1 MLPATVRRAESPAP
15 DPTPHF
21 ARMATLAL
29 HGGTPTICEPL
40 RPYPAIGAAERRRV
54 LEVIE
59 SGVLSGFYGSDGPE
73 FLGGARV
80 RELETLW
87 CAHFGCRHAVSVN
100 SATTGLVAALV
111 ACGVG
116 PGDEVILPC
125 WTMSGTAMAILL
137 CGAEP
142 VFCDVEPE
150 TYGLDPARVQA
161 ALSPRTRAVLAV
173 NLFGHPARLH
183 ELRALCD
190 ARGVLLVE
198 DNAQAPGAS
207 ERGVAAGTVGHV
219 GVFSLNYHKHVHCGE
234 GGICTTQDDALAE
247 RLRMARNHGENVVE
261 ARGGRH
267 VDIAGSNYRLTELS
281 AAVALAQLE
290 AIESHVA
297 RRERLAAALTREVTG
312 LDGIHPPQ
320 VRAGCRHVS
329 YVWALQLDPA
339 RLGVG
344 RTLFSEALA
353 AEGFPHFC
361 GYVRPL
367 QHLPIFHQ
375 PSPRGHPPRRFRDT
389 GCPVAEHLHR
399 ETWLGF
405 ETCAYDLTEH
415 DAPRLAE
422 AIRKVHALRAE
433 LAARRPEGASR

>member
-1 MLPATVRRAESPAP
+1 M
-15 DPTPHF
+15 
-21 ARMATLAL
+21 LAL
-29 HGGTPTICEPL
+29 HGGTPVITESL
-40 RPYPAIGAAERRRV
+40 RPYPSIGEAERRRV
-54 LEVIE
+54 IEVIE
-59 SGVLSGFYGSDGPE
+59 SGVLSGFYGSAGPE
-73 FLGGARV
+73 FLGGPRV
-80 RELETLW
+80 LELEARW
-87 CAHFGCRHAVSVN
+87 CERFGCSHAISVN

-142 VFCDVEPE
+142 VFVDVEAE
-150 TYGLDPARVQA
+150 TFALDPARAEA
-161 ALSPRTRAVLAV
+161 ALSPRTRAILAV
-173 NLFGHPARLH
+173 NLFGHPAHLH
-183 ELRALCD
+183 ALRALCD
-190 ARGVLLVE
+190 RRGVLLVE
-198 DNAQAPGAS
+198 DNAQGPLAS
-207 ERGVAAGTVGHV
+207 EHGRAAGTIGHV

-234 GGICTTQDDALAE
+234 GGICVTDDDALAE

-261 ARGGRH
+261 AWGGKH
-267 VDIAGSNYRLTELS
+267 ADIVGSNYRLTELS

-290 AIESHVA
+290 SIESHVGP
-297 RRERLAAALTREVTG
+297 RERFAAALSREVAG
-312 LDGIHPPQ
+312 LEGLHAPT

-329 YVWALQLDPA
+329 YVWAMRLDTE
-339 RLGVG
+339 RLGVP
-344 RTLFSEALA
+344 RTLFSQALT

-367 QHLPIFHQ
+367 QHLPIFHT

-399 ETWLGF
+399 HSWLGF
-405 ETCAYDLTEH
+405 ETCAYDLDEH

-422 AIRKVHALRAE
+422 AIRKVHAQRGALAQPARA
-433 LAARRPEGASR
+433 GAGR